1 MTFEEALYFEL
12 NSITELNGNIYPIHA
27 IEGEEGPFMTYYKDD
42 VNYPINLNGP
52 SNIVEG
58 TYVLDILH
66 PSYKEV
72 QTLFKLVKDKLI
84 SFLGRNIGQNGPL
97 IQMISINNVR
107 DLYEQELD
115 YNRLNFNIEVKYK
128 EV

>member
-12 NSITELNGNIYPIHA
+12 SSIPELNGNIYPIHA

-72 QTLFKLVKDKLI
+72 QVLFKLVKDKLI

-97 IQMISINNVR
+97 IQMLSINSVR